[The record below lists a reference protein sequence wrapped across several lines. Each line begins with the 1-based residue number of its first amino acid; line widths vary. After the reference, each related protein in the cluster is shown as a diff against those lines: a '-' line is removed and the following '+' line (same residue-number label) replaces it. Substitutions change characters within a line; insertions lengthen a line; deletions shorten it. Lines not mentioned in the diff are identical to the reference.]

1 MTGSPEPLVAHL
13 FREEAGRMVTR
24 LTHALGA
31 RHLDVAEDAV
41 QDALLRALH
50 TWPAN
55 GIPDKPAAWLF
66 TVARHRALDRLRRD
80 TWFREREAVI
90 TAAVVALGEQGLDE
104 GRLPFGDAD
113 LCVMFLTCHP
123 ALSREARVA
132 LTLKTV
138 CGFGV
143 DEIAHAYL
151 QPPVTVAQRLVR
163 AKRTLRD
170 TGAVAEMPVHAD
182 LVDRR
187 AAVLESLYL
196 MFNEGYVAHSGDH
209 LTRPEVC
216 EEAVR
221 LTRLV
226 AIAPDTACPEAAAL
240 LALML
245 LHSARLAAR
254 TSNEGDVLLL
264 DAQDRRHWDAGRLAE
279 GLTWFDRSA
288 VGDHLSPYHVQ
299 AAIAATHAA
308 APDMARTNWPR
319 IVSLYDQ
326 LDRLVPSPVV
336 RLNRAVALAQ
346 WQGAAAGL
354 AALEADLLLSRLD
367 GYYLAHAVRGTL
379 LGQVGRTTEA
389 VEAFGRAL
397 ACGCS
402 APERRLIERR
412 RTAAQ
417 RTLLADDGFDGG
429 EARGA
434 DGGVGAKHQP
444 DDQRGERAD
453 DERAQAHGGI
463 DEGFGS

>member
-1 MTGSPEPLVAHL
+1 
-13 FREEAGRMVTR
+13 MVTR

-50 TWPAN
+50 AWPAN
-55 GIPDKPAAWLF
+55 GVPGSP
-66 TVARHRALDRLRRD
+66 RPGCSRSRD
-80 TWFREREAVI
+80 TGRSTACVAIRGFANARRII

-151 QPPVTVAQRLVR
+151 QPPTTVAQRLVR

-170 TGAVAEMPVHAD
+170 TGAVAEMPAHDD
-182 LVDRR
+182 LVERR

-196 MFNEGYVAHSGDH
+196 MFNEGYARTSGDH

-226 AIAPDTACPEAAAL
+226 AIAPDTACPEASAL

-264 DAQDRRHWDAGRLAE
+264 DAQDRSQWDAASAGRRTRLVRAQRRLATISRRTTFRPRSPPHTQRHQ
-279 GLTWFDRSA
+279 TWPAPTGRASSRSTI
-288 VGDHLSPYHVQ
+288 SC
-299 AAIAATHAA
+299 
-308 APDMARTNWPR
+308 
-319 IVSLYDQ
+319 
-326 LDRLVPSPVV
+326 DRLAPSPVV
-336 RLNRAVALAQ
+336 RLNRAVAMAQ

-354 AALEADLLLSRLD
+354 AALDADLLLSRLD

-379 LGQVGRTTEA
+379 LLQVGRPAEA
-389 VEAFGRAL
+389 DPGIRPRARMRML
-397 ACGCS
+397 RA
-402 APERRLIERR
+402 
-412 RTAAQ
+412 RTAAG
-417 RTLLADDGFDGG
+417 RATAHSGAAALLADDGFDGG

-434 DGGVGAKHQP
+434 DGGVGAEHQA

-453 DERAQAHGGI
+453 DERAQADRGV